1 MERKFEERR
10 RQKRETYLSFL
21 NQKVKPPPIRRR
33 DTSNSSTAM
42 TINPADTWLPS
53 AWGNIGGVS
62 AQDPSLVQ
70 VTWSKHM

>member
-42 TINPADTWLPS
+42 TINPVDTWLPS
-53 AWGNIGGVS
+53 A
-62 AQDPSLVQ
+62 
-70 VTWSKHM
+70 